1 MGVDEKKKSSNLF
14 RSLQNDTKNVFYL
27 TNKITKSLSKK
38 AKMGVYNKDNVFV
51 KLYEHL
57 PLVTPYIDKKTNIDY
72 SRFSS
77 ISRPF

>member
-1 MGVDEKKKSSNLF
+1 
-14 RSLQNDTKNVFYL
+14 
-27 TNKITKSLSKK
+27 
-38 AKMGVYNKDNVFV
+38 MGVYNKDNVFV

-57 PLVTPYIDKKTNIDY
+57 PLVTPDIDKKTNIDH